1 VFQQGT
7 YAPDS
12 TYRWMGSIAMDQS
25 GDIALGYSVSS
36 GSINPGVRYTGRVPT
51 DPPGTMQA
59 EQTIID
65 GGGSQLINLNRWGD
79 YSSMSIDPVD
89 DCTFWYT
96 TEYLKASGTFN
107 WSTRII
113 SFKFPNCG
121 GTITPVHDVA
131 VTSVTAPSPVVVNTA
146 QAVGVTVQNLGTQAE
161 SFSVS
166 LSDSQSAIIT
176 NSQSVTNLGAG
187 SSQTLTFG
195 WTPSVTGTHTLVAT
209 GTTVPSETNTAN
221 NTAQT
226 TSTVNSVSAGP
237 PTITSINPS
246 SMKTGTSTTSFT
258 ITGTNFVGG
267 ATVTF
272 LNGTGPAPT
281 ASSVTVTSGGAGI
294 TATVNV
300 PSGGAPRNR
309 LWDVKVVNPDGQIA
323 TLVGSFTVTP

>member
-1 VFQQGT
+1 
-7 YAPDS
+7 
-12 TYRWMGSIAMDQS
+12 MGSIAMDQA

-36 GSINPGVRYTGRVPT
+36 GAVKPGIRYTGRVPT

-59 EQTIID
+59 ENTIID
-65 GGGSQLINLNRWGD
+65 GGGSQTTNLSRWGD
-79 YSSMSIDPVD
+79 YSSMSVDPVD
-89 DCTFWYT
+89 DCTFWFT

-107 WSTRII
+107 WSTRIA
-113 SFKFPNCG
+113 SFKFPTCG
-121 GTITPVHDVA
+121 GTTTPVHDVA
-131 VTSVTAPSPVVVNTA
+131 VASVSAPSPVVVNTA
-146 QAVGVTVQNLGTQAE
+146 QNVSVIVQNLGTQPE

-166 LSDSQSAIIT
+166 LSDPQSAIT
-176 NSQSVTNLGAG
+176 STPQSVTSLAAG

-209 GTTVPSETNTAN
+209 ATTVAGETNTGN

-226 TSTVNSVSAGP
+226 TSTVNPVSAGP
-237 PTITSINPS
+237 PTITSISPS
-246 SMKTGTSTTSFT
+246 SMKAGTSTASFT
-258 ITGTNFVGG
+258 ITGTNFVSG

-281 ASSVTVTSGGAGI
+281 ASAVTVTSGGTGI

-309 LWDVKVVNPDGQIA
+309 VWDVKVTNPNGQSA
-323 TLVGSFTVTP
+323 TKAGSFTVTP